1 MIPVSRGMS
10 KTGNPL
16 CIHGHTH
23 LLKDR
28 IFIGRLHTERKMKK
42 RSGCMDKA
50 IEEKLKKI
58 EEEILL
64 KRKNPL
70 FDIGKNGN
78 VSFSLNG
85 ENNWVRKIDIQEY
98 GTL

>member
-1 MIPVSRGMS
+1 
-10 KTGNPL
+10 
-16 CIHGHTH
+16 
-23 LLKDR
+23 
-28 IFIGRLHTERKMKK
+28 
-42 RSGCMDKA
+42 MDKA

-78 VSFSLNG
+78 VSFSLSV
-85 ENNWVRKIDIQEY
+85 EKKKKKKIDIQEY